1 MILPSGV
8 CTAQAVKLR
17 LIIKVANI
25 DIIFIAIS
33 LVYSCP
39 DVHCKNQ
46 DHPLLRKMLLSLYA
60 YGCNPCAI
68 HVQSR
73 RSVLNR

>member
-1 MILPSGV
+1 MRIIRTIRIDDDTPFRV

-17 LIIKVANI
+17 LIIKAANI

-39 DVHCKNQ
+39 DVYCKNQ
-46 DHPLLRKMLLSLYA
+46 DHPLL
-60 YGCNPCAI
+60 
-68 HVQSR
+68 
-73 RSVLNR
+73 

>member
-46 DHPLLRKMLLSLYA
+46 DNPLL
-60 YGCNPCAI
+60 
-68 HVQSR
+68 
-73 RSVLNR
+73 